1 MTLKG
6 HKYGVRNFE
15 MANNILVSIGDEN
28 DKGMIVWDLKDEKIL
43 SANMMKNSNLQ
54 SIAFLE

>member
-43 SANMMKNSNLQ
+43 SANMMKNSNL
-54 SIAFLE
+54 